1 MTTKEHLDK
10 IVAKIDQLLELAEK
24 RTQGKWYASEFGP
37 IATLEDPFANGV
49 WYIAYT
55 STECHEGNA
64 NKPFIAA
71 CAGPAEAGWRATK
84 AAIEQATWLVEIDS
98 QGRISLQDQGATH
111 RMIQEI
117 IAAWPEELL

>member
-1 MTTKEHLDK
+1 MTAKEHLDK

-84 AAIEQATWLVEIDS
+84 AAITTALEISDPPCAQLVDP
-98 QGRISLQDQGATH
+98 
-111 RMIQEI
+111 I

>member
-55 STECHEGNA
+55 STECHESNA

-71 CAGPAEAGWRATK
+71 CAGSAEAGWKSTK
-84 AAIEQATWLVEIDS
+84 TAIHLLKKMLEKDYCIETAAAANK
-98 QGRISLQDQGATH
+98 SLDD
-111 RMIQEI
+111 I